1 MKKINVTGSYDG
13 MIDGV
18 STYHRQQQT
27 KSSWSSTSTK
37 KSRSMPSFSSSNS
50 QLVPVALTTT
60 TNKKKKKK
68 SKNAESVAE
77 AIWELMNSPHP
88 LDTLSEPGAYG
99 DNGSI
104 SRYHNPDH
112 YTRALGSVLKSRG
125 EGGWIVVRRAAEN
138 VGMRYYV
145 PRIKKKSLE

>member
-1 MKKINVTGSYDG
+1 
-13 MIDGV
+13 
-18 STYHRQQQT
+18 
-27 KSSWSSTSTK
+27 
-37 KSRSMPSFSSSNS
+37 MPSSSSSNS
-50 QLVPVALTTT
+50 QLVPIAPTTT
-60 TNKKKKKK
+60 TNKKKKSKK
-68 SKNAESVAE
+68 AESVAE

-88 LDTLSEPGAYG
+88 LDTLSESGAYG

-125 EGGWIVVRRAAEN
+125 ERGWILVRRAAEN

-145 PRIKKKSLE
+145 PRIRKLRIDIDIEKK